1 MHCELQNG
9 LELENFS
16 FIGQYT
22 SNCELTGRW
31 RLYQLLRRHIEFA
44 FMQIENSPYSNKK
57 KPSDIRR
64 LVID

>member
-1 MHCELQNG
+1 MHCELQNS

-31 RLYQLLRRHIEFA
+31 RFYQLLRRHIEFA
-44 FMQIENSPYSNKK
+44 FMQIESHHLNKK
-57 KPSDIRR
+57 AILLISEG
-64 LVID
+64 L